1 MRHADRLHP
10 GSSYFAGRSTVVP
23 CSNQMSGVRAC
34 VLCHFSCV
42 QLCDPT
48 DCSLPGSSAHGILQ
62 AGILERGLPC
72 PSPWELPDPGIEPTS
87 PVSSAFSRFLT
98 PEPPGKPKQVTW
110 DFRSAVVFSFHEY
123 TYNFCI
129 LFYSVINFLPTS
141 FLIRERA
148 VFVPEKKSRVAPKA
162 TVITNSQVT
171 SAGKP
176 LSSN

>member
-1 MRHADRLHP
+1 MRHADPVCIQDRHTLLGAALLSHAP
-10 GSSYFAGRSTVVP
+10 TKRVVCGHACYVTSVVFNYATPQTV
-23 CSNQMSGVRAC
+23 AC
-34 VLCHFSCV
+34 QAPLPMAFSRM
-42 QLCDPT
+42 
-48 DCSLPGSSAHGILQ
+48 
-62 AGILERGLPC
+62 ERGLPC

-87 PVSSAFSRFLT
+87 PVSSAFSRFLP

-110 DFRSAVVFSFHEY
+110 DFSSAVVFSFHEY